1 MAKNLNN
8 VLTTLPAKRRA
19 KVEQRANE
27 LSAFLSP
34 EWHGLALKEAER
46 AVAENQ
52 AGFVPLDAAK
62 KVLRNGT

>member
-1 MAKNLNN
+1 MAKNLNS

-19 KVEQRANE
+19 KVEQRTNE
-27 LSAFLSP
+27 LSAFFSP

-52 AGFVPLDAAK
+52 AGFVSLDAAR
-62 KVLRNGT
+62 KVLRNR